1 MRVRKT
7 GAGGRPFSY
16 PGVFRGD
23 GMADERANESA
34 GGGDAD
40 EVTLVTLR
48 RGGAKATKVP
58 AKGWTKAKRTRFLD
72 TLAATAHVRM
82 AAKAAEMGPQS
93 AYKLRRRDPTFAA
106 LWDAARE
113 QGYERLE
120 TALLA
125 RALGRDVDAVNA
137 IEPGGEPDGEIAD
150 MPIDPDIAFR
160 LLGLRRA
167 SMAAAAGGGRA
178 PQNRGYKFVPIEQ
191 VLVILAKQLDV
202 VEARVRRRLGPGG
215 LR

>member
-1 MRVRKT
+1 
-7 GAGGRPFSY
+7 
-16 PGVFRGD
+16 
-23 GMADERANESA
+23 MADERADDSTD
-34 GGGDAD
+34 GGE

-82 AAKAAEMGPQS
+82 AAKAAGMGPQA
-93 AYKLRRRDPTFAA
+93 AYKLRRRDPAFAA
-106 LWDAARE
+106 LWAAALE
-113 QGYERLE
+113 LGYERLE
-120 TALLA
+120 TGLLA
-125 RALGRDVDAVNA
+125 RALGRDVDAINA
-137 IEPGGEPDGEIAD
+137 IEPDGEIVD

-160 LLGLRRA
+160 VLGMRRA
-167 SMAAAAGGGRA
+167 AAAAAAGGGRA

-202 VEARVRRRLGPGG
+202 VEARVQRRLGREGLGPGG
-215 LR
+215 LG